1 MCATTGRRPSEST
14 KGTSCLMSRRSPFA
28 GSDVS
33 PPWVSRCSPFQR
45 LERGED
51 AAVGNA
57 AFSWTAVLDAAQ
69 LRRKPTQIG
78 DSGFDIVQVVFRDAI
93 NARTSH
99 A

>member
-1 MCATTGRRPSEST
+1 
-14 KGTSCLMSRRSPFA
+14 MSRYF
-28 GSDVS
+28 
-33 PPWVSRCSPFQR
+33 PFQR

-99 A
+99 V